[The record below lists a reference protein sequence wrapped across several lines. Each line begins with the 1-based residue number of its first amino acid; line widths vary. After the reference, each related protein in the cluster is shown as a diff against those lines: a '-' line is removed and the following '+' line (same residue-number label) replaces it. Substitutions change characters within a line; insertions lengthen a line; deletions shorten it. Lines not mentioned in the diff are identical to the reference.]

1 MNFNSFN
8 YVLLF
13 LPLVFVACQLAH
25 RLPIARAPQICILLA
40 SMIFYAWQNPAH
52 LGYLLGSILVNWQI
66 ARWIGGEAGKRR
78 KRYLQ
83 LGLILNIG
91 FLCVFKYLN
100 FLIGNIPYLVHHK
113 LLVID
118 LAPPLGISFFTLA
131 QIMYLVD
138 CYQELLPPSSLFDHA
153 TFVFFFPYV
162 IMGPISR
169 AKRILQ
175 QYPALNGPAGPSAD
189 TVARALYLFSFGLAK
204 KVVLADSYARIAD
217 AGFSSAQNI
226 STIEAWIFSLSFT
239 FQLYFDF
246 SGYSDMALGSAW
258 LLGIDIPKNFNAP
271 YISKSITE
279 FWQRWHISLSNFIT
293 NYLYTPILQSMGK
306 ATITT
311 SVIAVLIAMSI
322 AGLWH
327 GPAWTF
333 VIFGTLHG
341 SALAAN
347 QIWKRRKK
355 KMPAWLGWLVTFVF
369 VNVTLVFFRS
379 ADVPS
384 ALHMLA
390 AMIPHSNPLGTAAL
404 KGVLPITPYLVL
416 RPVTIGVVLAFFF
429 KTSQQ
434 LGERFRSTHVTAF
447 ATATLIL
454 LCMFFMNSTV
464 AKEFVYFAF

>member
-1 MNFNSFN
+1 LNFNSFN

-13 LPLVFVACQLAH
+13 LPLVCVACQLAR

-40 SMIFYAWQNPAH
+40 SIVFYAWQNPSH

-66 ARWIGGEAGKRR
+66 ARWIGAATGKRR

-100 FLIGNIPYLVHHK
+100 FLMGNIPYLVHHK
-113 LLVID
+113 LLAID

-153 TFVFFFPYV
+153 TFVSFFPYV
-162 IMGPISR
+162 IMGPICR

-175 QYPALNGPAGPSAD
+175 QYPALSGPAGPSAD
-189 TVARALYLFSFGLAK
+189 TVARALYLFSLGLAK
-204 KVVLADSYARIAD
+204 KVILADSFARIAD

-246 SGYSDMALGSAW
+246 SGYSDMAVASAW
-258 LLGIDIPKNFNAP
+258 LLGIDIPQNFNAP

-279 FWQRWHISLSNFIT
+279 FWQRWHITLSNFIT
-293 NYLYTPILQSMGK
+293 NYLYTPILQTMGK

-311 SVIAVLIAMSI
+311 SVISVLIAMSI

-327 GPAWTF
+327 GAAWTF

-341 SALAAN
+341 CALAAN

-369 VNVTLVFFRS
+369 VNLTLVFFRS
-379 ADVPS
+379 ANVPA
-384 ALHMLA
+384 ALHMLNS
-390 AMIPHSNPLGTAAL
+390 MLPHNDLLGTAAL
-404 KGVLPITPYLVL
+404 TDVIPMSLHLLL
-416 RPVTIGVVLAFFF
+416 RPVALGVVLAFFF

-434 LGERFRSTHVTAF
+434 LAEKFRPSQFTAL
-447 ATATLIL
+447 ATATLL
-454 LCMFFMNSTV
+454 LVSMLFMNSTV
-464 AKEFVYFAF
+464 AKQFVYFAF